1 MSIKLEQVRIPE
13 DLPIAHYAD
22 ELVDAIRDHQ
32 VVVVAGETGS
42 GKSTQLPKLCL
53 RAGRGKAGLIGHTQ
67 PRRVAAR
74 SVADRIATELGVAL
88 GSEVGF
94 SVRFTDQVNA
104 DTQIRVMTDGILLA
118 ELSRDP
124 DLSRYDTII
133 VDEAHER
140 SLNID
145 FILGYLRQLL
155 HRRPELHLIVTSA
168 TIDTDRFSEHFAD
181 HDGNAAPVFT
191 VEGRAYPVELRYRP
205 VADDTDQVEAIIDGV
220 TELTKEVDGDILV
233 FLSGEREIHD
243 TADALRQLELPRTE
257 ILPLYARL
265 SAAEQQRVFA
275 SHPGRRIVLATNVAE
290 TSITVPGVRAV
301 IDTGTARI
309 SRYSRR
315 LKVQRLPI
323 EDISQA
329 SAAQR
334 AGRCGRIAP
343 GVCIRLWDEG
353 DHAERPEFTE
363 PEILRTNLA
372 SVILQMTDLRL
383 GDVSDF
389 PFIESPESSMVRDGY
404 RLLNELGALTEGDDG
419 EYRLTPIGKKLAR
432 LPIDPRS
439 ARMILAA
446 ERHGCVRE
454 VLVIAAALSIQDVR
468 GRPREQRARADEL
481 HRRFTVPGSDL
492 MSIVALWDYVKEQQK
507 TLSGNAFR
515 RMCRDEYLNWLR
527 VREWRDLYSQLRQV
541 AGQIGIR
548 PGTCLLYTS
557 PSPRD
562 S

>member
-13 DLPIAHYAD
+13 ELPIAHYAD

-181 HDGNAAPVFT
+181 HNGNAAPVFT

-323 EDISQA
+323 EEISQA

-334 AGRCGRIAP
+334 AGRCGRISP

-353 DHAERPEFTE
+353 DHGERSEFTE

-389 PFIESPESSMVRDGY
+389 PFIEPPESSMVRDGY

-468 GRPREQRARADEL
+468 ERPREQRERADEL
-481 HRRFTVPGSDL
+481 HRRLIVPGSDL
-492 MSIVALWDYVKEQQK
+492 MSIVALWDYVKEQQ
-507 TLSGNAFR
+507 
-515 RMCRDEYLNWLR
+515 
-527 VREWRDLYSQLRQV
+527 
-541 AGQIGIR
+541 
-548 PGTCLLYTS
+548 
-557 PSPRD
+557 
-562 S
+562 

>member
-13 DLPIAHYAD
+13 ELPIAHYAD

-181 HDGNAAPVFT
+181 HNGNAAPVFT

-257 ILPLYARL
+257 ICRCTPGC
-265 SAAEQQRVFA
+265 QRQ
-275 SHPGRRIVLATNVAE
+275 SNSGCSL
-290 TSITVPGVRAV
+290 
-301 IDTGTARI
+301 
-309 SRYSRR
+309 
-315 LKVQRLPI
+315 L
-323 EDISQA
+323 
-329 SAAQR
+329 
-334 AGRCGRIAP
+334 
-343 GVCIRLWDEG
+343 IRVDE
-353 DHAERPEFTE
+353 
-363 PEILRTNLA
+363 
-372 SVILQMTDLRL
+372 S
-383 GDVSDF
+383 
-389 PFIESPESSMVRDGY
+389 
-404 RLLNELGALTEGDDG
+404 
-419 EYRLTPIGKKLAR
+419 
-432 LPIDPRS
+432 
-439 ARMILAA
+439 
-446 ERHGCVRE
+446 C
-454 VLVIAAALSIQDVR
+454 
-468 GRPREQRARADEL
+468 
-481 HRRFTVPGSDL
+481 
-492 MSIVALWDYVKEQQK
+492 W
-507 TLSGNAFR
+507 R
-515 RMCRDEYLNWLR
+515 RMLR
-527 VREWRDLYSQLRQV
+527 KHRSPCLGCGLSSTPVLRGLVDIHV
-541 AGQIGIR
+541 A
-548 PGTCLLYTS
+548 
-557 PSPRD
+557 
-562 S
+562 